1 MPKNVKARKGFTL
14 IELLVVI
21 SIIAILIALLLPA
34 INSAREAA
42 RKTQCKNNLRQIAI
56 GLNAFADTDPAERLG
71 TGAFDWPRD
80 GSPDLYSWIGSMI
93 KVSAGRANQM
103 RCPSNPI
110 RINEKINDFLGG
122 ASSNGSRTTTDRED
136 TANPSSLTGKVQG
149 SIGSSATNT
158 TLRRALTADF
168 VKQGYNSN
176 YCSSWFHVRSGF
188 TVTNLSGTTV
198 VIDVA
203 GSRQSQPLN
212 TRSGLKELANSLGPL
227 SRRTVDTSDVPA
239 ANIPLFADTAPG
251 DINEAILRDSLIDS
265 DGRLAEPDGT
275 AGVRTG
281 ETFADGP
288 SFLTGT
294 GAAARVR
301 GVEFIGVAT
310 PLAARDTRYLLETYP
325 AVGTN
330 VSAIANYIPSTATA
344 AGLTWANDNFWLQD
358 IRDFYACHNS
368 SANCLMADGS
378 VKELVDLNGD
388 GYINPGF
395 PIGTQAVDASVIQY
409 TDGTCEVNSF
419 ETFCGIALSRSQYTK
434 GKQEP

>member
-56 GLNAFADTDPAERLG
+56 GLNAFADTDGGERLG

-93 KVSAGRANQM
+93 SVSAGRANEM
-103 RCPSNPI
+103 RCPTNPV

-136 TANPSSLTGKVQG
+136 TANPTSLTGKLIG
-149 SIGSSATNT
+149 SIGSAATNT
-158 TLRRALTADF
+158 TLRRALTADI

-176 YCSSWFHVRSGF
+176 YASSWFHVRSGF

-198 VIDVA
+198 VIDVS

-227 SRRTVDTSDVPA
+227 SRRTVDSGDVPA
-239 ANIPLFADTAPG
+239 ANIPLFGDTAPG

-265 DGRLAEPDGT
+265 DNRLIDQDGT

-281 ETFADGP
+281 ETFCDGP
-288 SFLTGT
+288 SFLTGS
-294 GAAARVR
+294 GATARVR
-301 GVEFIGVAT
+301 GVEFIGAAT

-325 AVGTN
+325 SVGTN
-330 VSAIANYIPSTATA
+330 VSAIANYIPATATA
-344 AGLTWANDNFWLQD
+344 ASLTWANDNYWLQD
-358 IRDFYACHNS
+358 IRDWAAVHSNS
-368 SANCLMADGS
+368 VNLLMADGS
-378 VKELVDLNGD
+378 VKELKDINGD

-395 PIGTQAVDASVIQY
+395 PIGTQAVDVSVIQY
-409 TDGTCEVNSF
+409 QDGVCEVNNF
-419 ETFCGIALSRSQYTK
+419 ETFCGIALNKKQFSK